1 MEELLKAILLASL
14 SERERAKM
22 EEPVIVSIK
31 KEPGLNGEITTEIN
45 GSASSVITCCV
56 ILLSKVVKA
65 RSPQCK
71 VIQKETL
78 EMIYT
83 MVAEKLQLK

>member
-31 KEPGLNGEITTEIN
+31 KEPCLNGEITTEIN
-45 GSASSVITCCV
+45 GPA
-56 ILLSKVVKA
+56 LLHAVLS
-65 RSPQCK
+65 
-71 VIQKETL
+71 
-78 EMIYT
+78 YF
-83 MVAEKLQLK
+83 LKS